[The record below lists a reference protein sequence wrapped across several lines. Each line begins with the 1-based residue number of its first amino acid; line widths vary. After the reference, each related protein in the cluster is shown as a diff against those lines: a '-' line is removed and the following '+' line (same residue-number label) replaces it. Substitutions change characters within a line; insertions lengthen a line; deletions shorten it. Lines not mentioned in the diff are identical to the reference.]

1 MSKNS
6 SVWICAKSSGIFVL
20 VSGAA
25 VSMSAFKMLNKEVQ
39 AGSLIFQ
46 HGCEFLCY
54 ADLTWD
60 GLGQSDG
67 DSLGVSGSTC

>member
-1 MSKNS
+1 M
-6 SVWICAKSSGIFVL
+6 
-20 VSGAA
+20 
-25 VSMSAFKMLNKEVQ
+25 SMSAFKMLNKEVQ

-46 HGCEFLCY
+46 HDCEFLCC

-67 DSLGVSGSTC
+67 DSLEVSGSTC